1 MVSLTWHL
9 LLVATATGRK
19 GFGLKAGTL
28 SQFTAPAMRKEMHW
42 PLTAGALL
50 ALVLHHPRLPQPV
63 VEEALPG
70 AQEVLHGLLLPGLI
84 ERAERS
90 E

>member
-1 MVSLTWHL
+1 MSLTWHL
-9 LLVATATGRK
+9 LLVAIATSRK

-28 SQFTAPAMRKEMHW
+28 SQFTASAMRKEMHGS
-42 PLTAGALL
+42 LAAGALL
-50 ALVLHHPRLPQPV
+50 SLVLHHPWLPQPV
-63 VEEALPG
+63 VAEALP
-70 AQEVLHGLLLPGLI
+70 AARDVLHGLLLPGLI

>member
-1 MVSLTWHL
+1 MLTLTWCL
-9 LLVATATGRK
+9 LLVATATSRK

-28 SQFTAPAMRKEMHW
+28 SQFTTSAMRKEMHW
-42 PLTAGALL
+42 SLTAGALL
-50 ALVLHHPRLPQPV
+50 ALVLHQPWLPQPV
-63 VEEALPG
+63 VVEALPV
-70 AQEVLHGLLLPGLI
+70 ARDVFQGLLLPGLI

>member
-1 MVSLTWHL
+1 MSLTWRPV
-9 LLVATATGRK
+9 LVATATGRK

-28 SQFTAPAMRKEMHW
+28 SQFTASAMRKEMHGS
-42 PLTAGALL
+42 LAAGALL
-50 ALVLHHPRLPQPV
+50 ALVLHHPWLPQPV
-63 VEEALPG
+63 VVEALP
-70 AQEVLHGLLLPGLI
+70 AAREVLHGLLLPGLI

>member
-42 PLTAGALL
+42 SLTAGALL
-50 ALVLHHPRLPQPV
+50 ALALHHPRLPQPV
-63 VEEALPG
+63 VAESLP
-70 AQEVLHGLLLPGLI
+70 ATREVFHGLLLPGLI